1 MRVTVTYNVK
11 SYDFFFKPIFVEFP
25 DLKQS
30 LLDDFALYKSS
41 GQLPEYFG
49 RDTDYARPQ
58 EIVGS
63 GLMHI
68 HLGLHEKKFVT
79 PQGKPIDANTPQW
92 DRTSDSALLYAQNL
106 LDENQYSLIALFDPG
121 AHAKAQDYDRM
132 KRLAAFAHEFKYQV

>member
-1 MRVTVTYNVK
+1 MHVTVTYNVK

-30 LLDDFALYKSS
+30 LLDDFQAYKATNE
-41 GQLPEYFG
+41 LPHYFG
-49 RDTDYARPQ
+49 RDTDYERPV

-68 HLGLHEKKFVT
+68 HLGLHEKKLIT
-79 PQGKPIDANTPQW
+79 PQGQPVVESTPQW

-106 LDENQYSLIALFDPG
+106 YDENQYPL
-121 AHAKAQDYDRM
+121 AHRKAQDYERM
-132 KRLAAFAHEFKYQV
+132 RLLASYASEFRNRF